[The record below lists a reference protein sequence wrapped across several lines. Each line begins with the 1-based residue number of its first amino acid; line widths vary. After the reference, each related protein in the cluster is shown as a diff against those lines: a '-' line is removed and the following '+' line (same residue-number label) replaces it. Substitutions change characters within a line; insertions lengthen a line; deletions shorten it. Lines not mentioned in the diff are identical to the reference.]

1 MRDYK
6 LYSINLSILFITI
19 ICLNNIIKLTTS
31 FKSSPNQLSSLS
43 WNPSLEVPENRLSA
57 SGNGHFPLTFGQD
70 RIALVTG
77 ASRGI
82 GKKVAE
88 TLAQSGVSKILCIS
102 KSQKS
107 CEEVADSLKSY
118 GCDAYAYGVD
128 VSDGPSVKKLCDQL
142 IEEHGPIEILVN
154 NAGIT
159 KDNLMLRMS
168 HEQWDDV
175 INTNLNSA
183 FYFTSGL
190 LRAMT
195 KKKFGRIIN
204 MASVVGITGNV
215 GQANYAAAKA
225 GLIGFTKTLSKE
237 VASRGITVNAVAPG
251 FIRSA
256 MTDKMTDAAKAA
268 ALRNIPAGTLGTP
281 DDVSNLVAFLASD
294 QSSYINGKVIPVDGA
309 MT

>member
-1 MRDYK
+1 
-6 LYSINLSILFITI
+6 
-19 ICLNNIIKLTTS
+19 
-31 FKSSPNQLSSLS
+31 
-43 WNPSLEVPENRLSA
+43 
-57 SGNGHFPLTFGQD
+57 
-70 RIALVTG
+70 
-77 ASRGI
+77 
-82 GKKVAE
+82 
-88 TLAQSGVSKILCIS
+88 
-102 KSQKS
+102 
-107 CEEVADSLKSY
+107 
-118 GCDAYAYGVD
+118 
-128 VSDGPSVKKLCDQL
+128 
-142 IEEHGPIEILVN
+142 
-154 NAGIT
+154 
-159 KDNLMLRMS
+159 MLRMS